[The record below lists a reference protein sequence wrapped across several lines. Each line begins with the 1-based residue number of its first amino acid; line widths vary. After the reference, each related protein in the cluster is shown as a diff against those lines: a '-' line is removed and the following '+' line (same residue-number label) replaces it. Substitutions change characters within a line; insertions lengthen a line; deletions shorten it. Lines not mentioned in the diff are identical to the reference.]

1 MKKQPYSS
9 PDRAHKQEPK
19 MSVLSIL
26 ILSLFLGLIAGAG
39 VDKSHILPIA
49 FVSAIV
55 LLLNRNKIA
64 AGENVTQSDGD
75 SQQDLSTA
83 KDYYAWP
90 ELGQFAFTVAGEQ
103 YQEVIKQ
110 LIQEN
115 VIKAKA
121 GSGSKAYILLAHL
134 IPTDDNPYDSSAVRV
149 DINNRTVGYLNREE
163 ARNFRRRLDE
173 KKLVDQ
179 ITTCNAIITGG
190 DVNKKTFNYDVK
202 LDIESLS

>member
-1 MKKQPYSS
+1 
-9 PDRAHKQEPK
+9 

-49 FVSAIV
+49 LVSAVV

-64 AGENVTQSDGD
+64 ASENVTQSDGD
-75 SQQDLSTA
+75 SPQDLSTA

-115 VIKAKA
+115 VINSKT

-134 IPTDDNPYDSSAVRV
+134 IPDNDNPDDSGAVRV

-163 ARNFRRRLDE
+163 AHSFRRRLDE
-173 KKLVDQ
+173 RKLSNQ
-179 ITTCNAIITGG
+179 ITTCNAIIVGG
-190 DVNKKTFNYDVK
+190 EVNRKTLNYDVK
-202 LDIESLS
+202 LDIDSLASFDDLNRC